1 MIRQPKI
8 RETTVYPEDILEKN
22 PDTADVIGPDQAKT
36 LPALFQE
43 RVHRSP
49 WNPAYTQ
56 FDPSQQCWVDCSWQ
70 EMSDEVQRWRKAFSR
85 DGLKP
90 GECVAVRASNS
101 TQWIMYDQSAMAQGA
116 VVVPVFRDDRADNI
130 AYILEHTR
138 SQFLLVEE
146 YSQWVEMEAERE
158 RLAQMRR
165 VIVIRDPDDQLK
177 DCSDERVE
185 ALDAWLEKGEGEELV
200 TPEIHPGDLA
210 TIVYTSGTTGRPKGV
225 MLSHRNILSNAYSSL
240 QSVIAY
246 PSDRFLSFL
255 PLSHMFERTAGYYL
269 TMMAG
274 SRVAFNRSIAELMND
289 IAEIRPTVLI
299 LVPRIFDK
307 AYARIKAQ
315 LDEGPAVKKWLFG
328 LAVSVGWQRFEYRQK
343 RASWHPKQLL
353 WLVLNRLVAQKV
365 VGRFGGELRF
375 AISGGARLA
384 PTISRVFIGLGIDI
398 LQGYGLTET
407 SPVLAVNTLTRNDP
421 STVGLP
427 FRGVQLRLGENDELL
442 AKGPGIMMGYWKDP
456 DATAACIDPD
466 GWLSTGDKARIS
478 SSGYISIS
486 GRIKEIIVLSN
497 GEKIPPADLEAAICD
512 DLLFEQAMVVGEDRP
527 YLVAVVVLN
536 AEFWPETAG
545 RLEVD
550 AETDLNSEVVR
561 NFAKDKIAELITGF
575 PGYAYI
581 REVVLTL
588 EEWQV
593 DNGMITPTLKLKRP
607 VLIEHFKSE
616 IEELYTET

>member
-1 MIRQPKI
+1 MIQHPRI

-22 PDTADVIGPDQAKT
+22 RETADVIGPDQAQT
-36 LPALFQE
+36 IPALFRE
-43 RVHRSP
+43 RVRRSSRDT
-49 WNPAYTQ
+49 AYTQ
-56 FDPSQQCWVDCSWQ
+56 FDPVRQCWVDFSWQ
-70 EMSDEVQRWRKAFSR
+70 QMSDEVQRWRKAFSR
-85 DGLKP
+85 DGLQP
-90 GECVAVRASNS
+90 GECVAVQASNS
-101 TQWIMYDQSAMAQGA
+101 REWIAYDQSAMAQGA
-116 VVVPVFRDDRADNI
+116 VVVPVFKDDRAENI

-138 SQFLLVEE
+138 TGFLLVEE
-146 YSQWVEMEAERE
+146 YSQWIDLEKELE
-158 RLAQMRR
+158 RLTEIRR
-165 VIVIRDPDDQLK
+165 VVVILDRDDQLK
-177 DCSDERVE
+177 DCGDARVE
-185 ALDAWLEKGEGEELV
+185 ALDAWLERGEPEEPAA
-200 TPEIHPGDLA
+200 PEIKPGDLA

-225 MLSHRNILSNAYSSL
+225 MLSHRNIMSNAYSSL

-274 SRVAFNRSIAELMND
+274 SRVAFNRSIPELMDD
-289 IAEIRPTVLI
+289 IAAIKPTVLI

-307 AYARIKAQ
+307 AYARIKTQ
-315 LDEGPAVKKWLFG
+315 LDEGPAISRRLFG

-343 RASWHPKQLL
+343 RSGWHPKQLL
-353 WLVLNRLVAQKV
+353 WPILDRLVAQKV
-365 VGRFGGELRF
+365 AGRFGGELRF

-384 PTISRVFIGLGIDI
+384 PAISRVFIGLGIDI

-407 SPVLAVNTLTRNDP
+407 SPVLAVNTIARNDP

-442 AKGPGIMMGYWKDP
+442 AKGPGIMLGYWEDP

-478 SSGYISIS
+478 SEGYISIS

-512 DLLFEQAMVVGEDRP
+512 DPLFEQAMVVGEDRP
-527 YLVAVVVLN
+527 HLVAVVVLN
-536 AEFWPETAG
+536 AELWPKIA
-545 RLEVD
+545 RSLDVD
-550 AETDLNSEVVR
+550 AETGLDSEVAR
-561 NFAKDKIAELITGF
+561 NFARDKIAGLMAGF

-607 VLIEHFKSE
+607 VLIDRFKSE
-616 IEELYTET
+616 IERRYTET